1 MVFDSSRVGQRG
13 VVFLVIVIIDLK
25 EERVVKGVTLSL
37 GRAWCLV
44 LACVAGLDVVVRPG

>member
-1 MVFDSSRVGQRG
+1 MVFDGSRVGQRG
-13 VVFLVIVIIDLK
+13 VVFLVIVIVDLK

-37 GRAWCLV
+37 GRARCLV